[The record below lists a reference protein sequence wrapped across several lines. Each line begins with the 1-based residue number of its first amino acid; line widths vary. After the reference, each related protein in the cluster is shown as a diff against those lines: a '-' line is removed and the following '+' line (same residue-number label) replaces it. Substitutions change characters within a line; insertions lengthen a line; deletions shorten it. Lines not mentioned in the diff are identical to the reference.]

1 MNRYLEIAR
10 QIVPD
15 KDSESL
21 DQEELPSQGSPELMR
36 VLRLVLEVFPGSQIV
51 AVDEDC
57 GLNRKDEKQNDNAT
71 ARDG

>member
-51 AVDEDC
+51 AVDEK
-57 GLNRKDEKQNDNAT
+57 G
-71 ARDG
+71 